1 MTSQLNNYSFMS
13 LVEALVL
20 NHNINVTL
28 ENHHKYGLVANLNTG
43 TKGGT
48 WLREHYTKPEN
59 SDSETH
65 VVAFD
70 RYDDFPYTV
79 NNIDDIVRFVGD
91 TMRGRTY
98 HDEPWRK
105 LLIEHG
111 ILEMIETIQFK
122 LKR

>member
-13 LVEALVL
+13 LVEDLVL

-43 TKGGT
+43 TKGGA
-48 WLREHYTKPEN
+48 WLREYYPEPEN
-59 SDSETH
+59 SDSEIL

-79 NNIDDIVRFVGD
+79 SNINDIVRFVGD
-91 TMRGRTY
+91 TMHDKTY
-98 HDEPWRK
+98 HDEPWRS

-111 ILEMIETIQFK
+111 ILETVETIQFK
-122 LKR
+122 LKK

>member
-1 MTSQLNNYSFMS
+1 MISQLNNCSFIP
-13 LVEALVL
+13 LVECLVL

-28 ENHHKYGLVANLNTG
+28 ENHPKYGLVANLNTG
-43 TKGGT
+43 TKGGA
-48 WLREHYTKPEN
+48 WLREYYSEPEN
-59 SDSETH
+59 PDSEIL

-70 RYDDFPYTV
+70 RYDDSPYTV
-79 NNIDDIVRFVGD
+79 NKIDDIVRFVGD

-111 ILEMIETIQFK
+111 IIETVETIQFK